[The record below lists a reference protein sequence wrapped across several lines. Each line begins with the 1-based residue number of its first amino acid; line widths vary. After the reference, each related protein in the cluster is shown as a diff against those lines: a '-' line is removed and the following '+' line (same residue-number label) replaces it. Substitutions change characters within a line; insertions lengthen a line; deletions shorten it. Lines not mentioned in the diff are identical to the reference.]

1 MEWFFLEPFIN
12 ILCHLA
18 FCFPSKW
25 PIGINDYA
33 LSMVETHQGPEGG
46 GRIWVLP
53 HISQILPNLSHIFLP
68 SSPEASPWMPSP
80 PSQRPIPL
88 AAPLPRTE
96 HPCRHLIYHWLTS
109 NHGSSPLGHSVT
121 FILVLKTWE
130 GHCWQ
135 KSRSNEFYVLETEK
149 RNYFSLKGRAGRKPT
164 EQSPL
169 GGKESRLVS

>member
-1 MEWFFLEPFIN
+1 
-12 ILCHLA
+12 
-18 FCFPSKW
+18 
-25 PIGINDYA
+25 
-33 LSMVETHQGPEGG
+33 MVETHQDPEGR

-53 HISQILPNLSHIFLP
+53 HISQILPNLSHIFLH
-68 SSPEASPWMPSP
+68 SSPKALPSKPFP
-80 PSQRPIPL
+80 PYQRPVPL
-88 AAPLPRTE
+88 AAPLPRIE

-149 RNYFSLKGRAGRKPT
+149 LNYFNLKVRAGRKPT
-164 EQSPL
+164 EAKSSGEERR
-169 GGKESRLVS
+169 GGSKLVS